1 MSTDLLQ
8 KLVLHGG
15 TLFQEAEEGRL
26 DMDMRLISTS
36 DVRSK
41 RRGPGARG
49 EEVLSIEGLDL
60 NGVLNP

>member
-15 TLFQEAEEGRL
+15 TLFQEVQEGRL

-36 DVRSK
+36 DMRSK
-41 RRGPGARG
+41 RRGQGARG
-49 EEVLSIEGLDL
+49 EEVLYIEGQDL